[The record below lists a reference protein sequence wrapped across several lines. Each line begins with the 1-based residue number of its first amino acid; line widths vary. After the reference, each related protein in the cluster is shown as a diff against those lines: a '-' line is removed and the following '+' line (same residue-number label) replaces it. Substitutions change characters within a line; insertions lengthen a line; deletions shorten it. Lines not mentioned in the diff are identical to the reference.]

1 MQTQKKTT
9 LTKTQPY
16 HYNQAIWTNSLM
28 ICTEQ
33 VFAKRKILSLC
44 VHLWEIVCT
53 QKVRLFSLDGLC
65 GCTQT
70 LLACFVFYESALF
83 FPHKKTVL
91 TFSLLYNI
99 HVYLLCSEGTFS
111 KLLKVDA
118 RGDSVEEMRGHH
130 CHVSAH
136 KRNGKHTSMWMQTCF
151 ELHKSVTIRKRE
163 GERKEDCST
172 KEARERANQWRHDN
186 ELFPH

>member
-1 MQTQKKTT
+1 MQTQEKPT

-33 VFAKRKILSLC
+33 VFAERKTLSLC
-44 VHLWEIVCT
+44 VHLWEIACT

-70 LLACFVFYESALF
+70 SLACFVFYESALF
-83 FPHKKTVL
+83 FFHIKKTVL
-91 TFSLLYNI
+91 TFSLLYSI

-118 RGDSVEEMRGHH
+118 RGDSVEEMRGERGVRAPLPQKEWRTHI
-130 CHVSAH
+130 HVDADTLVWSCT
-136 KRNGKHTSMWMQTCF
+136 RVLQ
-151 ELHKSVTIRKRE
+151 
-163 GERKEDCST
+163 
-172 KEARERANQWRHDN
+172 
-186 ELFPH
+186 